1 MNREYGKWIG
11 EMNWDYFI
19 TVRKNY
25 NFTKKAVR
33 RIMDKIE
40 KGIKNS
46 KYVERVFIVGER
58 DLVDWNNYH
67 LHLLINT
74 NSNQDFNIQS
84 EINSYF
90 GIKDTK
96 HIETVID
103 NKSVGIYLS
112 KFLDKDIEYD
122 IYFNTTTL

>member
-11 EMNWDYFI
+11 EMNWEYFI

-25 NFTKKAVR
+25 SFSKNAVR
-33 RIMDKIE
+33 RSMDKIE
-40 KGIKNS
+40 KEIKNS
-46 KYVERVFIVGER
+46 KYVDRVFIVGER
-58 DLVDWNNYH
+58 DLDDWNNFH

-96 HIETVID
+96 HIEPVID
-103 NKSVGIYLS
+103 NKSVAIYLS

-122 IYFNTTTL
+122 IYSNTTTL